1 MVRKLFLLLGL
12 LVLQGCSAIK
22 LGYNQMPTLGYW
34 WLDSQLSFESAQAE
48 PVREAL
54 RQLQRW
60 HRSSELTIYA
70 DLLQNLQTLSQEDTD
85 AQQVCAVWTQVETAT
100 HRLAQQAIALATPV
114 ALQLQSRQLRH
125 LLRHQEEK
133 NDVWE
138 QEWLQGPAPD
148 RLKRRVDRTA
158 ARMADFYGN
167 LSERQ
172 LELLRE
178 QLQKSVWQPEWGRRE
193 RLRRQQAL
201 VSALQRLQQ
210 GDLSAPQAQAVL
222 EGVWQQWLQPPPGP
236 DRQIYRQFV
245 AQSCENLAELHNST
259 TTAQR
264 QRLAR
269 RLRSYETNLRELA
282 RQ

>member
-1 MVRKLFLLLGL
+1 MRKVLLLLGL
-12 LVLQGCSAIK
+12 LLLQGCSAIK

-60 HRSSELTIYA
+60 HRSNELTLYA
-70 DLLQNLQTLSQEDTD
+70 DLLQNLQALSQEDTD
-85 AQQVCAVWTQVETAT
+85 ARQVCTVWAQAETAT
-100 HRLAQQAIALATPV
+100 QRLAAQAIVLATPV
-114 ALQLQSRQLRH
+114 AMQLQPRQLRH

-133 NDVWE
+133 NEAWE
-138 QEWLQGPAPD
+138 QEWLLGPAPD
-148 RLKRRVDRTA
+148 RLKRRVDRAA
-158 ARMADFYGN
+158 ARMSDFYGN
-167 LSERQ
+167 LGERQ
-172 LELLRE
+172 MELLRE

-210 GDLSAPQAQAVL
+210 GELSAPQAQALL
-222 EGVWQQWLQPPPGP
+222 ESVWQQWLQPPPGP
-236 DRQIYRQFV
+236 DRQLYRQFV

-269 RLRSYETNLRELA
+269 RLRTYETNLRELA

>member
-1 MVRKLFLLLGL
+1 MRKLLLLLGL
-12 LVLQGCSAIK
+12 LLLQGCSAIK

-34 WLDSQLSFESAQAE
+34 WLDSQLSFDSTQAE

-60 HRSSELTIYA
+60 HRSNELTLYA
-70 DLLQNLQTLSQEDTD
+70 DLLQNLQVLSQEDTD
-85 AQQVCAVWTQVETAT
+85 AQQVCTVWAQVEVAT
-100 HRLAQQAIALATPV
+100 QRLAAQAIVLATPV
-114 ALQLQSRQLRH
+114 VMQLQPRQLRH

-133 NDVWE
+133 NEAWE
-138 QEWLQGPAPD
+138 QEWLNGPASD
-148 RLKRRVDRTA
+148 RLKRRLERAA
-158 ARMADFYGN
+158 ARMSDFYGN
-167 LSERQ
+167 LNERQ
-172 LELLRE
+172 MELLRE

-201 VSALQRLQQ
+201 VSALQRIQQ
-210 GDLSAPQAQAVL
+210 AELGAPQAQAL
-222 EGVWQQWLQPPPGP
+222 LQSVWQQWLQPSDGP
-236 DRQIYRQFV
+236 DRQLYRQFV

-269 RLRSYETNLRELA
+269 RLRTYETNLRELA